1 VPWSSG
7 GHRHVRKLLRRHE
20 FYLAALTLALALA
33 VGLTNPAFLSLAN
46 LFDLCKSSTVM
57 GLFALGVLLVL
68 LSGGIDVSFATIGI
82 FSVYVTS
89 RVLVAVDFRGSA
101 AAAFLLAGSLG
112 VLLGLFNAVFIA
124 LYRLP
129 TLIVTL
135 GSASIFRGFLLAFVG
150 TTIVNQLPSGMVRFS
165 KLTLGNATA
174 GLPFSFLLFVLA
186 AGVVWLVLRYTM
198 LGRGIYAMGG
208 SMVAAER
215 AGFRVRR
222 VQFFVYGLV
231 GLLSGIAGVVH
242 ACTVRNANPF
252 DLVGMELLVIAAVVL
267 GGADIAG
274 GTGTVLGTVLG
285 VFLIVIL
292 NNSLILL
299 GIPSYWQKVAVGVV
313 ILVSTAV
320 TARRGVRQIGG
331 IGLC

>member
-1 VPWSSG
+1 M
-7 GHRHVRKLLRRHE
+7 RRLLRKHE
-20 FYLAALTLALALA
+20 FCLAAVTLGLALA
-33 VGLTNPAFLSLAN
+33 VGLANPAFLGLTN

-68 LSGGIDVSFATIGI
+68 LSGGIDVSFAAIGI

-89 RVLVAVDFRGSA
+89 RVLVAADFRGSV
-101 AAAFLLAGSLG
+101 AAAFLLAGLIG
-112 VLLGLFNAVFIA
+112 TLLGLFNGVFIA
-124 LYRLP
+124 FYRLP

-150 TTIVNQLPSGMVRFS
+150 TTIVNQLPPGMVRFS
-165 KLTLGNATA
+165 KLTLWGGTA
-174 GLPFSFLLFVLA
+174 GLPCSFLLFVLA

-198 LGRGIYAMGG
+198 LGRGVCAMGG

-222 VQFFVYGLV
+222 VQLFVYGFV
-231 GLLSGIAGVVH
+231 GLLSGLAGVVH

-274 GTGTVLGTVLG
+274 GAGTVLGTVLG

-299 GIPSYWQKVAVGVV
+299 GIPSYWQKIAVGIV
-313 ILVSTAV
+313 ILVSTAL
-320 TARRGVRQIGG
+320 TARRDTRLIRGAR
-331 IGLC
+331 LC

>member
-1 VPWSSG
+1 
-7 GHRHVRKLLRRHE
+7 VRKLLRKHE
-20 FYLAALTLALALA
+20 FYLAVVTLGLALA
-33 VGLTNPAFLSLAN
+33 VGLANPAFLGLAN

-68 LSGGIDVSFATIGI
+68 LSGGIDVSFAAIGI

-89 RVLVAVDFRGSA
+89 RALVAADFRGSVA
-101 AAAFLLAGSLG
+101 VAFLLAGCIG
-112 VLLGLFNAVFIA
+112 VLLGLFNGVFIA
-124 LYRLP
+124 FYRLP

-150 TTIVNQLPSGMVRFS
+150 TTIVNQLPPGMVRFS
-165 KLTLGNATA
+165 KLTLGGAA
-174 GLPFSFLLFVLA
+174 GLPVSFLLFVA
-186 AGVVWLVLRYTM
+186 AAVTVWLILRYTM
-198 LGRGIYAMGG
+198 LGRGTYAMGG

-222 VQFFVYGLV
+222 VQLFICGFV
-231 GLLSGIAGVVH
+231 GLLSGLAGVVH

-267 GGADIAG
+267 GGANIAG
-274 GTGTVLGTVLG
+274 GSGTVLGTVLG

-299 GIPSYWQKVAVGVV
+299 GIPSCWQKVAIGVV
-313 ILVSTAV
+313 ILVSTAI
-320 TARRGVRQIGG
+320 TAGRGVRQIGG
-331 IGLC
+331 VGLC